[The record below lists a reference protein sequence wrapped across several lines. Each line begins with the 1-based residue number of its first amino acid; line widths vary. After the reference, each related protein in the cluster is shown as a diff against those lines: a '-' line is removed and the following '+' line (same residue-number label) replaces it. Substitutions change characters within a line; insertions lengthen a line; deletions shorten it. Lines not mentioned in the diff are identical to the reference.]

1 MKKITTLL
9 LALVLALACT
19 LACVSCGG
27 DVCNHIDK
35 NDDGICD
42 REGCGQSC
50 NDGCD
55 VHRDANDDGKCDK
68 NGCGKSFSD
77 GCDVHDDSD
86 DDGVCDKCSAEY
98 SDGCDNHKD
107 KNDDGICDVD
117 GCGASYNDGPDG
129 SVTVDGTVSG
139 VCDLVASA
147 APTKVVTKA
156 TIVAANGD
164 DLSSSLITEIEG
176 SNSIST
182 YTYKYYPTPAESL
195 ENGSFDR
202 IATKTDVI
210 YYKDGLYS
218 VDGGKSWVAA
228 APSAL
233 SIKFD
238 LQESY
243 LTDTQ
248 LAEEGAVLSAKV
260 NAENALKIFG
270 TDMEADGDIAITV
283 TTNGVNLYMVELSY
297 TTASGATVNI
307 QTTYTYQPLSLEFPS
322 AD

>member
-19 LACVSCGG
+19 LAVVSCG
-27 DVCNHIDK
+27 DTVCNHVDK

-42 REGCGQSC
+42 RDGCGASC

-55 VHRDANDDGKCDK
+55 VHRDADDDGKCDK
-68 NGCGKSFSD
+68 TGCGKSFSD
-77 GCDVHDDSD
+77 GCDVHDDADDDGKCDKCSADYSDGCDVHRDAD
-86 DDGVCDKCSAEY
+86 DDGVCD
-98 SDGCDNHKD
+98 
-107 KNDDGICDVD
+107 VD
-117 GCGASYNDGPDG
+117 GCGVSYNDGVEAGPI
-129 SVTVDGTVSG
+129 TNATVSD
-139 VCDLVASA
+139 VCGLVASA

-210 YYKDGLYS
+210 YYKNGLYS
-218 VDGGKSWVAA
+218 VDGGASWEAA

-233 SIKFD
+233 SVKFD
-238 LQESY
+238 LDEAY
-243 LTDTQ
+243 LTGAQ
-248 LAEEGAVLSAKV
+248 LDDDGTVLTATV
-260 NAENALKIFG
+260 NSENAVNIFG
-270 TDMEADGDIAITV
+270 TDMEAESDIAITV

-297 TTASGATVNI
+297 TTASGATVEI
-307 QTTYTYQPLSLEFPS
+307 QTTYTYQPISLEFPS
-322 AD
+322 AE